1 MRESNPKRRNYNFDN
16 TGETI
21 AWRPSVKQPRQY
33 WRNARSQNHSDLAGR
48 DLANLR
54 LQRIYHL
61 NTRKLAA
68 LTMRLHF
75 LPTPYVAAQ
84 CRKTFF
90 VFFEQCTCLFAKSL
104 LESPSIPTEH
114 LSPKTRRVW
123 INGATRGPLDKSVGS
138 LNRRV
143 GRSPKR
149 PTNAFFE
156 RVRALLI

>member
-1 MRESNPKRRNYNFDN
+1 MRESNLKRRNYNFDN
-16 TGETI
+16 NGETI
-21 AWRPSVKQPRQY
+21 ALSSDVKHPRQY
-33 WRNARSQNHSDLAGR
+33 WRNMRSQSHSDLAAQ

-61 NTRKLAA
+61 NTKKLAA

-75 LPTPYVAAQ
+75 LPSPYVAAQ
-84 CRKTFF
+84 FQKTLLIFL
-90 VFFEQCTCLFAKSL
+90 EQCTCLFAKSL
-104 LESPSIPTEH
+104 LESLSIPTER

-123 INGATRGPLDKSVGS
+123 INSSTRGLLDKSVGS

-149 PTNAFFE
+149 PTNALFE
-156 RVRALLI
+156 KVQALLI